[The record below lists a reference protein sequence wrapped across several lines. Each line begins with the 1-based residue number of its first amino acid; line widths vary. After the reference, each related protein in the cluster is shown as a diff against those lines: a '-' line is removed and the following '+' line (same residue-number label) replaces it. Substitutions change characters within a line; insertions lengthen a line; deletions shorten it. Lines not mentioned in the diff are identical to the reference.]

1 MLPNVYLLNN
11 SFTKTLLSFK
21 LRKTKIILQMNYH
34 VSCQC
39 IKRAY
44 FYSDKSKQ
52 KLHFQAA
59 TPLNVEQEQIFVSGG
74 ISDQVTGSVYKL
86 VCSSIICVVLGA
98 TPHKKIGQVPSNT
111 TTELKFAPNLLN
123 CL

>member
-1 MLPNVYLLNN
+1 MLHQDLIDFLDGKDQN
-11 SFTKTLLSFK
+11 
-21 LRKTKIILQMNYH
+21 ILQMNCH
-34 VSCQC
+34 VSALEMK
-39 IKRAY
+39 I
-44 FYSDKSKQ
+44 
-52 KLHFQAA
+52 HFQAA

-74 ISDQVTGSVYKL
+74 ISDQVTRSVYKL